1 MCSSTSISSGRDL
14 RRFFKPFL
22 ACAGQPA
29 RPASPA
35 WPAESGEPTEPA
47 ASAVPAFTTS
57 RPASPRDRVPE

>member
-14 RRFFKPFL
+14 RRFFKSFL

-35 WPAESGEPTEPA
+35 WPAESGAPTEPA
-47 ASAVPAFTTS
+47 APAASLSAHTS
-57 RPASPRDRVPE
+57 SPRDRVPE